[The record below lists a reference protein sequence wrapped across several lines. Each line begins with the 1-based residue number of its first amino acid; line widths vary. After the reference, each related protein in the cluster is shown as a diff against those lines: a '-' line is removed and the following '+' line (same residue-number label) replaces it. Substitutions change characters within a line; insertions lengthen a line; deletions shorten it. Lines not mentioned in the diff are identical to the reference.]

1 MPLFFIFGQN
11 GYLRGLLPRPVIDC
25 QRYLFHHDDYSTGE
39 RWHDRTICDYNLVQ
53 SWLAVQEWYYRFA
66 EIPFEIDPK
75 TLQRKDI
82 PQDYT
87 AFREAII
94 NMLIHQDYADH
105 SRKAEICHFI
115 DLTKFWNPGDA
126 FTQVK
131 DLLEPGEK
139 ETRNPILVT
148 AFRRIGFS
156 ESAGWGLR
164 DVFKNWRDLG
174 RVPPE
179 IRNDKS
185 KKVFELTLQNE
196 ILLSE
201 EQIKIQKK
209 IGVDLPEKESAV
221 FAYACRKKQI
231 SIYNIRDILGIT
243 LHKCRTVAGEMVTQG
258 LLFKKDHNIY
268 LLGPEIEE
276 YVQSVE
282 MESRKETHDVV
293 HDDLS
298 ETAQKILNIC
308 KKALSGSELLGIL
321 GYKSRTRNFRLAMAD
336 LLEKDLI
343 EMTLPETP
351 KSKNQK
357 YRLTQSGLHLV
368 EKLNRTI
375 ES

>member
-1 MPLFFIFGQN
+1 M
-11 GYLRGLLPRPVIDC
+11 
-25 QRYLFHHDDYSTGE
+25 
-39 RWHDRTICDYNLVQ
+39 
-53 SWLAVQEWYYRFA
+53 AVQEWYYRFA